1 MGCGLSLTVLSGFP
15 FLYRIAFLI
24 LGFFT
29 IAATEIFFQV
39 FVDGESTARRR
50 RMAAA
55 VSIAAIS
62 ALVFGLYAVSWQS
75 NPPYLGYQR
84 IFGPS
89 EIAGIVAIVP
99 FALLIFTGS
108 RRAQIIGLAVVVSLS
123 VTVDRSG
130 ESTLFRVYS
139 YGPLP
144 DGIPVV
150 SHYDANDLKAN
161 YWLRA
166 SMHRAVLVSDPYTL
180 GMATAIA
187 GLPPLFL
194 FSNLDT
200 VNRATATHAKELIG
214 SIVNPEGNENAG
226 LKTCFS
232 LSPFLETLNQEAYFQ
247 IHQANF
253 AEGIFRSVRIE
264 QEQDEGNLSRTAGPH
279 SVDDVKRRMKILST
293 PEGNWNVVAIIN
305 PRTLQWIRSSNEQR
319 IPYFPSQVPLKPELL
334 RKLQDGPFD
343 TVYSDGYT
351 AIVVIDCATAIDRS
365 P

>member
-1 MGCGLSLTVLSGFP
+1 
-15 FLYRIAFLI
+15 
-24 LGFFT
+24 
-29 IAATEIFFQV
+29 
-39 FVDGESTARRR
+39 
-50 RMAAA
+50 
-55 VSIAAIS
+55 
-62 ALVFGLYAVSWQS
+62 
-75 NPPYLGYQR
+75 
-84 IFGPS
+84 
-89 EIAGIVAIVP
+89 
-99 FALLIFTGS
+99 
-108 RRAQIIGLAVVVSLS
+108 
-123 VTVDRSG
+123 
-130 ESTLFRVYS
+130 
-139 YGPLP
+139 
-144 DGIPVV
+144 
-150 SHYDANDLKAN
+150 
-161 YWLRA
+161 
-166 SMHRAVLVSDPYTL
+166 
-180 GMATAIA
+180 MATAIA